1 MGQKAHPNGLR
12 LGIVNNWLSRWF
24 FSNKTNY
31 RLSVAED
38 CRIRKD
44 LMKQFTIASVVEVDI
59 ERQINKIQVIIH
71 AVKPGVIIG
80 KGGKGLEDVKK
91 TIVKYLRKP
100 DKKGRD
106 QKIDI
111 KIEQVKKPF
120 VVAQYVG
127 QLIADKLV
135 RGMSHRGAVHNAMD
149 KVTEAG
155 AKGIKIQ
162 LSGRI
167 GGAEIS
173 RREKYFQGTVPV
185 STIREDVD
193 FARVPA
199 LTKSGYIGIKVWICR

>member
-1 MGQKAHPNGLR
+1 MGQKVHPNGLR
-12 LGIVNNWLSRWF
+12 LGIVNNWQSRWF
-24 FSNKTNY
+24 FSNKTNF
-31 RLSVAED
+31 RLAVSED
-38 CRIRKD
+38 SKIRQD
-44 LMKQFTIASVVEVDI
+44 LMKQFTSASVVEVDI

-80 KGGKGLEDVKK
+80 KGGKGLEDVKR

-100 DKKGRD
+100 TQKGRE

-120 VVAQYVG
+120 LNARYVG
-127 QLIADKLV
+127 QLISDKLV
-135 RGMSHRGAVHNAMD
+135 RGMPHRGVVHNTMD
-149 KVTEAG
+149 KVIEAG
-155 AKGIKIQ
+155 GKGIKIQ
-162 LSGRI
+162 LGGRI

-193 FARVPA
+193 FAVVPA
-199 LTKSGYIGIKVWICR
+199 LTKSGYIGVKIWLCR